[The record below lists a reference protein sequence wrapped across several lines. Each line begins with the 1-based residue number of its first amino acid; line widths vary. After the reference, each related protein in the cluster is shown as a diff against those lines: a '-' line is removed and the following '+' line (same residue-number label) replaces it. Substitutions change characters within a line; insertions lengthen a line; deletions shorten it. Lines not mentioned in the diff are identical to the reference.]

1 MPRSSLCAALARLV
15 TAAFFASLV
24 GASCG
29 QRALGVMPGVINNPA
44 NLSLRKAILSF
55 GTSRVCAEVQ
65 KRSLPLKLRPDD
77 PVIGRFF
84 PRTCFAQD
92 LPTGE
97 LRVQFSG
104 GGYIWT
110 NLTQRM
116 SFDADGGID
125 YDTDFLM
132 DGSTMYVYFRPKS
145 TGSAKLGVK
154 LIEQPQVAAVSGMP
168 FGGSGNLS
176 NEVGTQILKGE
187 IAKGFTVIRAAN
199 GDVEF
204 GMGVIEKGS
213 HPPAPY
219 KASDD
224 VLANELIEVHQN
236 QRDFVGPLEVPSG
249 GKLDIKVAIDG
260 APACDLLL
268 VPRYVGEAWLQT
280 YTTQAATTP
289 PPNPPLLDEPAFS
302 GAVWHRTLSLP
313 GGLYYLVLDNT
324 ASAGRTMPST
334 FARDDRAVLVKLSVT
349 ADD

>member
-1 MPRSSLCAALARLV
+1 MPRLPLRVVILRLL

-29 QRALGVMPGVINNPA
+29 QRALGVMPGVINNPS

-55 GTSRVCAEVQ
+55 GTSQVCAEVQ
-65 KRSLPLKLRPDD
+65 KRSLPLKLHDDD
-77 PVIGRFF
+77 PVTGRFF

-92 LPTGE
+92 LANGD
-97 LRVQFSG
+97 LHVQFSG
-104 GGYIWT
+104 AGYIWT

-116 SFDADGGID
+116 SFDAGGAID
-125 YDTDFLM
+125 YDTDFQM

-145 TGSAKLGVK
+145 TGQANLTVK
-154 LIEQPQVAAVSGMP
+154 LIEQPQTAALSALP
-168 FGGSGNLS
+168 FGGGGNTA
-176 NEVGTQILKGE
+176 NTVGTQILKGE
-187 IAKGFTVIRAAN
+187 IAKGFTVIRAAS

-204 GMGVIEKGS
+204 GMGVVEKGS
-213 HPPAPY
+213 HPAAPY
-219 KASDD
+219 KGTDN
-224 VLANELIEVHQN
+224 VLANEMIEVHQN

-260 APACDLLL
+260 APACDVLL
-268 VPRYVGEAWLQT
+268 VPRYIGEAWLQT
-280 YTTQAATTP
+280 YTTQAVTTAP
-289 PPNPPLLDEPAFS
+289 PSPPLLDEPVFS

-324 ASAGRTMPST
+324 ATAGRTMPTSY
-334 FARDDRAVLVKLSVT
+334 ARDDRAVLVKLSVS